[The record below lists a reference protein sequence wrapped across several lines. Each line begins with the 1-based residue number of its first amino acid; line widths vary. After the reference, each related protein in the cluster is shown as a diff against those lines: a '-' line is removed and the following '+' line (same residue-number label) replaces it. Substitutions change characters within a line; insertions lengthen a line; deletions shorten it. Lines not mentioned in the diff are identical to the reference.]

1 MIDTHCHLND
11 RDRVPDPAA
20 WIVEAR
26 EAGVER
32 LIVVGIDGD
41 WSQLALELAETHDG
55 VYAVAGW
62 HPTSSPGFGPG
73 ALQELRELVARP
85 KVVAIGE
92 IGLDFY
98 WDTASPDQQVR
109 ALDAQMDVAE
119 ELAMPVVF
127 HCRDAW
133 PQLLDYLERRSAS
146 VPMLFH
152 CFSGDA
158 DVARRAVALGGYFGV
173 DGPITYPKANELREI
188 VASLPRDRVVVETDA
203 PWLAP
208 HPHRGKP
215 NRPALL
221 PLIVDRLA
229 EALGMSPGECADLTT
244 ANAERF
250 FRLP

>member
-11 RDRVPDPAA
+11 RERVSDPAA
-20 WIVEAR
+20 WIAEAR
-26 EAGVER
+26 DAGVDR
-32 LIVVGIDGD
+32 IIVVGIDAE
-41 WSQLALELAETHDG
+41 WSRIALELADAHEG
-55 VYAVAGW
+55 VYAVVGW

-73 ALQELRELVARP
+73 AARELREMARRP
-85 KVVAIGE
+85 KAVAIGE
-92 IGLDFY
+92 IGLDYY
-98 WDTASPDQQVR
+98 WDTASPEQQFR
-109 ALDAQMDVAE
+109 ALDAQMDLAE
-119 ELAMPVVF
+119 ELATPVVF

-133 PQLLDYLERRSAS
+133 PQLLDYLERRGPS

-158 DVARRAVALGGYFGV
+158 GVARRAVDLGGYFGV

-188 VASLPRDRVVVETDA
+188 VASLPNERIVVETDA

-215 NRPALL
+215 NRPAYL

-229 EALGMSPGECADLTT
+229 EVLGMPPAACAELTT
-244 ANAERF
+244 ANAARF